1 MARGRLCA
9 RSAVAIWATAS
20 PMARCPRAS
29 ATASTAL
36 RSGTPRSVPA
46 FSAPSPHPNACTRS
60 APALHPL
67 CTRSAPALHPP
78 ASSICRHV
86 PETAE
91 PQLAAA
97 AAEAFATSASATRPH
112 SLPVEITQGCG
123 PGLQPHGLQP
133 LARGV
138 ASCVPR
144 RPPPEPEKARAWE
157 RRSSSA
163 LASGAGDGGAWLPL
177 RPRAPLLIALGPLLR
192 GDEHP
197 PLRSSA
203 PCQRL
208 RLTTL
213 GHSPPCCPT

>member
-1 MARGRLCA
+1 
-9 RSAVAIWATAS
+9 
-20 PMARCPRAS
+20 MARCPRAS

-60 APALHPL
+60 APALHP
-67 CTRSAPALHPP
+67 P

-97 AAEAFATSASATRPH
+97 AAEAFATSASATRPP

-163 LASGAGDGGAWLPL
+163 LAPGAGDGGAWLPL
-177 RPRAPLLIALGPLLR
+177 RPRTPLLIALGPLPR

-208 RLTTL
+208 RLTTS